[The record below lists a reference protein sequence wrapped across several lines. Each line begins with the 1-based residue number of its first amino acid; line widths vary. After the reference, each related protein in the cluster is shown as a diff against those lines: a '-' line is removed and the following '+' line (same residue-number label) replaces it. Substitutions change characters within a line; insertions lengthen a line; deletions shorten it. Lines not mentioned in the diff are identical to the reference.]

1 MPGPFPARRSSPA
14 PFPVSSCDC
23 VKCRAAC
30 TNSPGWF
37 LPREVEALAR
47 HLDLDVPSLFR
58 KFLGVG
64 VTRLPDGTLS
74 HGVMPHKLRDG
85 KKPGGVWTLPELAEP
100 GRCVFL
106 DRGKCTIYPVR
117 PFECARMIH
126 DRQKE
131 SVRLRHHIVKAWT
144 QAALKPFAALTG
156 KRLFGAPARPA
167 AENKRARPGGPRPR
181 AGGGKG
187 KV

>member
-1 MPGPFPARRSSPA
+1 MPGSFPPKRRAAAS
-14 PFPVSSCDC
+14 FPVSSCDC

-37 LPREVEALAR
+37 MPREVETLAR
-47 HLDLDVPSLFR
+47 HLDLDVPTLFR

-64 VTRLPDGTLS
+64 VTRMPDGTQR

-85 KKPGGVWTLPELAEP
+85 KKPGGVWTLLELAEP

-106 DRGKCTIYPVR
+106 DRGKCTIYPAR

-126 DRQKE
+126 DRQAE
-131 SVRLRHHIVKAWT
+131 SLKLRHHIVKAWT
-144 QAALKPFAALTG
+144 QAALKPFAVLTG
-156 KRLFGAPARPA
+156 KRLFGSPAQPVG
-167 AENKRARPGGPRPR
+167 EKKRARPTGPHPR
-181 AGGGKG
+181 DGKG
-187 KV
+187 KGKG